1 MRRRGV
7 ILLVILVVAVA
18 MYGTY
23 RFAYTMGESDGRS
36 KVASDRTLFQTRI
49 AGSPN
54 PAAASQGQG
63 QTSGGQGGNAG
74 GTRGAGS
81 ARSGAPTAPGGDT
94 GGTLPAGAATNGR
107 QGGAFSSV
115 TGRVTKLDG
124 TTMSV
129 QQSDNV
135 TVTVTTTTDT
145 AIRKLVAA
153 TFTDLKMGD
162 TVSVD
167 GSKTGDTA
175 VTAKTI
181 TSLGSIAATG
191 AGIRGQG
198 AGVGTGGGG
207 ASPPVASG
215 QIKSVTGSS
224 LAIQGVDGSTIMVMT
239 NASTAIRTQQPGA
252 LSDIKTGDI
261 LIIQGEKM
269 ADNTVVARSITN
281 QGAAAPA

>member
-1 MRRRGV
+1 MRRRGA
-7 ILLVILVVAVA
+7 ILLVILVIAVA
-18 MYGTY
+18 IYGTY
-23 RFAYTMGESDGRS
+23 RFAYTMGESAGRS

-54 PAAASQGQG
+54 PAAASQGQA
-63 QTSGGQGGNAG
+63 SGGQGGNAA

-81 ARSGAPTAPGGDT
+81 ARSGAPAAGGDA
-94 GGTLPAGAATNGR
+94 GGTLAAGTAANGR

-129 QQSDNV
+129 QQSDNATV

-153 TFTDLKMGD
+153 TFADLKMGD

-167 GSKTGDTA
+167 GSKIGDTA

-181 TSLGSIAATG
+181 TSLGSTAATG
-191 AGIRGQG
+191 AGNRGQG
-198 AGVGTGGGG
+198 ASVGTGGDG
-207 ASPPVASG
+207 ASPPVAFG

-224 LAIQGVDGSTIMVMT
+224 LAIQGVDGSAITVTT
-239 NASTAIRTQQPGA
+239 NAGTTVRVQQPGA
-252 LSDIKTGDI
+252 LSDIKMGDI
-261 LIIQGEKM
+261 LVIQGEKM

-281 QGAAAPA
+281 QGAVSPA

>member
-1 MRRRGV
+1 MRRRGA
-7 ILLVILVVAVA
+7 ILLVILVIAVA
-18 MYGTY
+18 IYGTY
-23 RFAYTMGESDGRS
+23 RFAYTMGESAGRS

-54 PAAASQGQG
+54 PAAASQGQA
-63 QTSGGQGGNAG
+63 SGGQGGNAA

-81 ARSGAPTAPGGDT
+81 VRSGAPAAGGDA
-94 GGTLPAGAATNGR
+94 GGTLPAGTAANGR

-129 QQSDNV
+129 QQSDNA

-153 TFTDLKMGD
+153 TFADLKMGD

-181 TSLGSIAATG
+181 TRLGSTAATG
-191 AGIRGQG
+191 AGNRGQG
-198 AGVGTGGGG
+198 ASVGTGGEG
-207 ASPPVASG
+207 ASPPVAFG

-224 LAIQGVDGSTIMVMT
+224 LAIQGVDGSAITVTT
-239 NASTAIRTQQPGA
+239 NAGTTVRVQQPGA
-252 LSDIKTGDI
+252 LSDIKMGDI
-261 LIIQGEKM
+261 LVIQGEKTV
-269 ADNTVVARSITN
+269 DNTVVARSITN
-281 QGAAAPA
+281 QGAVSPA